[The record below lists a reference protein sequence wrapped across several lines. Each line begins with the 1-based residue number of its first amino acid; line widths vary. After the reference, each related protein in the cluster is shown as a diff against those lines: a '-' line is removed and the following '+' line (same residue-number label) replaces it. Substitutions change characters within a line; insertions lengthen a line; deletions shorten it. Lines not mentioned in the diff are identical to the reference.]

1 MSFQP
6 PLLSLLSWVF
16 FFLFLYFDA
25 FSLHFCLF
33 ERGACDLAYLWAENS
48 FREPV
53 LSAHHVVLRDQLR
66 SSRLLRTCLSAE
78 PFLWASFFFPLLSF
92 REISGWADTCTDGH
106 ETLKL
111 FLWRTKKK
119 KKSIHQ
125 HLVFFKRIF
134 SPRWTHLFLTSVSLP
149 KKRMLSVKM
158 GEKWHDR
165 NKLWYGAISEDCILR
180 NSRVAI
186 ALCI

>member
-66 SSRLLRTCLSAE
+66 SSRLSRTCLSAE
-78 PFLWASFFFPLLSF
+78 PFLWASFFFLYCHLERSVGGQ
-92 REISGWADTCTDGH
+92 IHVQMDTRPWNYFCEGQ
-106 ETLKL
+106 
-111 FLWRTKKK
+111 KKK
-119 KKSIHQ
+119 KKASTNILSFLREYFPQ
-125 HLVFFKRIF
+125 DELTCFWLQWAYLKRECFQWKWVRSDMIGTSF
-134 SPRWTHLFLTSVSLP
+134 GTGQFL
-149 KKRMLSVKM
+149 K
-158 GEKWHDR
+158 
-165 NKLWYGAISEDCILR
+165 
-180 NSRVAI
+180 I
-186 ALCI
+186 AF